1 MRVLD
6 WMRNNR
12 WSFSALGVSVLWVL
26 LSVITS
32 HFNLNSLS
40 GVASSAS
47 FLVIV
52 AIGQMFVVASG
63 SGNIDLS
70 IPSVMTVSAFVTLIL
85 SQGTNFGL
93 LLALPAVLAIG
104 LATGAT
110 NAFLVV
116 KLRIPAIIATLAVGY
131 VLDSATLIA
140 NRELDIFTVSSVLRG
155 ISSSKVAGVPIILVL
170 ALALIAAAGA
180 IIKGTS

>member
-1 MRVLD
+1 MKVLA

-12 WSFSALGVSVLWVL
+12 WSFAAIGVSALWVL

-40 GVASSAS
+40 GVATSAS

-70 IPSVMTVSAFVTLIL
+70 IPSVMTVSAFVTMIL

-104 LATGAT
+104 LVTGAV

-116 KLRIPAIIATLAVGY
+116 KLRIPAIIATLAIGY
-131 VLDSATLIA
+131 MLD
-140 NRELDIFTVSSVLRG
+140 
-155 ISSSKVAGVPIILVL
+155 
-170 ALALIAAAGA
+170 
-180 IIKGTS
+180 